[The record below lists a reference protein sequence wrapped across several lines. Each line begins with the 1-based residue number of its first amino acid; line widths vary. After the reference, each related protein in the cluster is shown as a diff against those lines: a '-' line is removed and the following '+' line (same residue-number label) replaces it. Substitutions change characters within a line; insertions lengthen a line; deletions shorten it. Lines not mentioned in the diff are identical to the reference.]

1 LLAGAGVCAIAT
13 IGVINSRNTVTVRV
27 KYSIWASGSL
37 RLVLQHTETTGE
49 HDEIPKKMN
58 FSTDWSQALV
68 M

>member
-1 LLAGAGVCAIAT
+1 L
-13 IGVINSRNTVTVRV
+13 VI
-27 KYSIWASGSL
+27 
-37 RLVLQHTETTGE
+37 QHTETTGE